1 MLDAQNGLGIG
12 SAPMSEITGVV
23 VSLKRE
29 QKALKKRLRTIGK
42 ALRNL
47 RGVDALIYEARSG
60 FERGRKKYSHNSAAR
75 AAISRAQ
82 KRRWAEIKAAK
93 S

>member
-1 MLDAQNGLGIG
+1 
-12 SAPMSEITGVV
+12 MSEITGVV
-23 VSLKRE
+23 ASLKRE
-29 QKALKKRLRTIGK
+29 QKALKKRLRAVGK

-47 RGVDALIYEARSG
+47 RGLDALIHEARSG

-82 KRRWAEIKAAK
+82 KARWRKIKAAK
-93 S
+93 A

>member
-1 MLDAQNGLGIG
+1 
-12 SAPMSEITGVV
+12 MSEITGVV
-23 VSLKRE
+23 ASLKRE

-47 RGVDALIYEARSG
+47 RGLDASIYEARTG

-75 AAISRAQ
+75 EAISRAQ
-82 KRRWAEIKAAK
+82 KARWKKIKKASARSQK
-93 S
+93 